1 MEDVNMNLKALYEK
15 RDALYEE
22 AKKLVDGVQTET
34 RAFNEEERE
43 KYNELLKEIRDLG
56 DTIKAAEEMPELSG
70 EVRTVDEKTKETQAE
85 IETRMFDAYLRGKI
99 LEDRAAGNLDKGS
112 NGAVIPA
119 TIINKIVEEM
129 SNISPL
135 FERAEKYVV
144 KGNIT
149 IPVYNAGPTMA
160 YAQEFTALT
169 STTGNFTSITLTGYL
184 AGALCKISRSLINNS
199 NFDLVSFV
207 VRKMAET
214 AVEWFE
220 GEMIHGTSGSITG
233 LSTATPAVT
242 AASATAVT
250 AEELIDLQDSVH
262 DKYQRDAI
270 WVMSPKTRNA
280 VRKLKDGQGNYLLVR
295 DFAADYTYSLLGKQ
309 VYVSDNMPDMATK
322 KVTIFYGDPSGLAVK
337 ISEGAEV
344 EVLRERYADE
354 HAVGV
359 VCWMEADCKIE
370 NPQKI
375 AVLKQA

>member
-1 MEDVNMNLKALYEK
+1 MNLKALYEK

-22 AKKLVDGVQTET
+22 AKKLVDGVQAET
-34 RAFNEEERE
+34 RAFNEEERT
-43 KYNELLKEIRDLG
+43 KYDELLKEIRELG

-70 EVRTVDEKTKETQAE
+70 EVRAVDEKTKESQAE

-99 LEDRAAGNLDKGS
+99 LEERAEMDKGT
-112 NGAVIPA
+112 NGAVIPT

-129 SNISPL
+129 ANISPL
-135 FERAEKYVV
+135 FERATRYVV

-160 YAQEFTALT
+160 YAQEFVALT
-169 STTGNFTSITLTGYL
+169 STTGNFTSVTLTGFL
-184 AGALCKISRSLINNS
+184 AGALCKVSRSLINNT

-214 AVEWFE
+214 AAEWFE
-220 GEMIHGTSGSITG
+220 GEMINGTSGSIEG

-242 AASATAVT
+242 AAGTSAVT
-250 AEELIDLQDSVH
+250 ADELIDLQDSLH
-262 DKYQRDAI
+262 DTYQRDAI

-280 VRKLKDGQGNYLLVR
+280 IRKLKDGQGNYLLVR
-295 DFAADYTYSLLGKQ
+295 EFFADYSYSLLGKQ
-309 VYVSDNMPDMATK
+309 VYVSDNMPDMATGNNA
-322 KVTIFYGDPSGLAVK
+322 IFYGDPSGLAVK

-344 EVLRERYADE
+344 EVLREKFADE

-375 AVLKQA
+375 AVLQMA